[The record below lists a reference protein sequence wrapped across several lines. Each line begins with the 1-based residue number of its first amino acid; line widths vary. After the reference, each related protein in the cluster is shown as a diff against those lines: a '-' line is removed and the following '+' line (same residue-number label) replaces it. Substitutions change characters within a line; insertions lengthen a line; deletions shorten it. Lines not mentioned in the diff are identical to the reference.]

1 MDRTQSDQL
10 DQAEDSF
17 CAWWG
22 SGAWTSA
29 YAGLSAIPR
38 LHARVAFYAGH
49 KAAMDYVNL
58 EPEEAS
64 DE

>member
-10 DQAEDSF
+10 DQAEESF

-22 SGAWTSA
+22 SGEAP
-29 YAGLSAIPR
+29 AIPR
-38 LHARVAFYAGH
+38 LHARIAFYAGH

-64 DE
+64 GE